1 MAIKTNRSAAKVF
14 TVLDVLWLNFANGY
28 TPGELARATG
38 LSPSNI
44 THYVNTLVDAGYAE
58 RLHATNRVRVS
69 VAAARKALQVLQSVD
84 TEERRIQETKAR
96 LFVQN

>member
-1 MAIKTNRSAAKVF
+1 MATKTNQSAGKVF
-14 TVLDVLWLNFANGY
+14 AVLDVLWRNFANGY
-28 TPGELARATG
+28 APSELAKATG
-38 LSPSNI
+38 LSASNI

-58 RLHATNRVRVS
+58 RIGATNRVRVS

-84 TEERRIQETKAR
+84 AEERRIQETKAR